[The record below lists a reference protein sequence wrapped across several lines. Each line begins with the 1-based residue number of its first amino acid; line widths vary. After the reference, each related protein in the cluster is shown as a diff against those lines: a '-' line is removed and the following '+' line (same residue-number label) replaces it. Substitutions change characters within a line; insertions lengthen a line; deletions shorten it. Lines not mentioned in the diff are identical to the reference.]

1 VDVAGTDGLVVRWGM
16 MLGEVV
22 RKIGDPA
29 LPVNLELALRHPVTD
44 PVETHVDG
52 LGAALLDSVA
62 CDATGAFIVGD
73 EGGGWLIVT
82 QVSKCGADSAGFLA
96 IVE

>member
-1 VDVAGTDGLVVRWGM
+1 VDVAGTDGLVMRWGM

-52 LGAALLDSVA
+52 LGAALLAGVTSNA
-62 CDATGAFIVGD
+62 MGAFVVGD
-73 EGGGWLIVT
+73 KGV
-82 QVSKCGADSAGFLA
+82 AG
-96 IVE
+96 

>member
-1 VDVAGTDGLVVRWGM
+1 
-16 MLGEVV
+16 MLLGDVV

-29 LPVNLELALRHPVTD
+29 LPVDLELALHHPVTD

-62 CDATGAFIVGD
+62 RDAPGAFIVGD
-73 EGGGWLIVT
+73 EEGGWLIVT
-82 QVSKCGADSAGFLA
+82 
-96 IVE
+96 